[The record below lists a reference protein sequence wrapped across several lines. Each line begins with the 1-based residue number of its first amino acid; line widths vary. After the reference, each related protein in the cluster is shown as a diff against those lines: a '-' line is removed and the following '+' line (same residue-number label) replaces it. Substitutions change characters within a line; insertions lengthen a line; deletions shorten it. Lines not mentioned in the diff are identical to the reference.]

1 MYPTEIYILFI
12 SIKECGTIGVDLC
25 PFGII
30 NRDIKQVN
38 KVVRV
43 VSGSAKG
50 RPLKSVPGSG
60 TRPTTDKVKEAVF
73 SMIGPYFDGGTALD
87 LFAGTG
93 GLGIEALSRG
103 MELAVFV
110 DLEPKSIETI
120 RANLKA
126 TKLENQAEVYRNDAG
141 RAIAA
146 LEKRGRNFNLV
157 FLDPPYRMKH
167 GDELML
173 TMADKGLLSQDAVVV
188 LEHESDYAY
197 PENIAGFTRLRQAV
211 YGETTISIYQ
221 YEAAETAEAGSGE
234 EEHDEPAN

>member
-1 MYPTEIYILFI
+1 LT
-12 SIKECGTIGVDLC
+12 
-25 PFGII
+25 
-30 NRDIKQVN
+30 
-38 KVVRV
+38 VRV

-73 SMIGPYFDGGTALD
+73 SMIGPYFEGGAVLD

-103 MELAVFV
+103 MESAVFV
-110 DLEPKSIETI
+110 DMDPKSIDTI

-126 TKLENQAEVYRNDAG
+126 TNLEASAQVYRNEAG
-141 RAIAA
+141 RALSA
-146 LEKRGRNFNLV
+146 LEKRGRVFDLV
-157 FLDPPYRMKH
+157 FLDPPYRLKH

-173 TMADKGLLSQDAVVV
+173 SMAEKGMLQEDAIVV
-188 LEHESDYAY
+188 LEHESSYAY
-197 PENIAGFTRLRQAV
+197 PEDIPGFYRLRQAV

-221 YEAAETAEAGSGE
+221 YEANPSVESETGE
-234 EEHDEPAN
+234 EVENESAN

>member
-1 MYPTEIYILFI
+1 MT
-12 SIKECGTIGVDLC
+12 
-25 PFGII
+25 
-30 NRDIKQVN
+30 
-38 KVVRV
+38 VRV

-73 SMIGPYFDGGTALD
+73 SMIGPYFEGGAVLD

-103 MELAVFV
+103 MESAVFV
-110 DLEPKSIETI
+110 DMDPKSIDTI

-126 TKLENQAEVYRNDAG
+126 TNLEASAQVYRNEAG
-141 RAIAA
+141 RALSA
-146 LEKRGRNFNLV
+146 LEKQGRVFDLV
-157 FLDPPYRMKH
+157 FLDPPYRLKH

-173 TMADKGLLSQDAVVV
+173 SMVEKGMLQEDAIIV
-188 LEHESDYAY
+188 LEHESSYAY
-197 PENIAGFTRLRQAV
+197 SEDIPGFYRLRQAV

-221 YEAAETAEAGSGE
+221 YEANPSVDSETGE
-234 EEHDEPAN
+234 EVENESAN